1 MRAADV
7 MVRNVITTGPEG
19 TVGEVADLLRTHRIS
34 ALPVADADGK
44 VVGVISE
51 GDLLRRTE
59 IGTERHRTQWLK
71 WIEHR
76 RADDSAI
83 RARITHSWAGRGVV
97 NVIMSNGTVDLWGVV
112 DSDTQSDAAQLTAE
126 TAIG

>member
-7 MVRNVITTGPEG
+7 MVRNVITTSPEG

-44 VVGVISE
+44 AVGVISE

-59 IGTERHRTQWLK
+59 IGTERHRTQWLNGLN
-71 WIEHR
+71 
-76 RADDSAI
+76 RAGL
-83 RARITHSWAGRGVV
+83 RIPRSVPG
-97 NVIMSNGTVDLWGVV
+97 
-112 DSDTQSDAAQLTAE
+112 
-126 TAIG
+126 